1 MKEILSN
8 GLPIS
13 YSIYGDGPVT
23 LLFVHGSFID
33 QSYWDAQVAFFKS
46 RYTVITMDLAGH
58 GRSGRT
64 REHWHIREMAT
75 DIVNLMQ
82 ALELQQVI
90 LVGHSLGAELILMA
104 ATDYPDPVTGFIAID
119 NFKNAGTPLPPEYES
134 QVAGI
139 LEQSKRDF
147 AGTNEQYARM
157 VLLTDLTPQWI
168 TDKIVVAYRNAYEP
182 MGQETLPEF
191 FTMDQIERERM
202 PKLQPVLHLI
212 NISYMPTH
220 TQPLEQYAING
231 YELTELEG
239 TSHYPMLEI
248 PDSLNQALDKAIGHI
263 TSRPE

>member
-1 MKEILSN
+1 MQELISN
-8 GLPIS
+8 GLSIS
-13 YSIYGDGPVT
+13 YMVYGDGPVT
-23 LLFVHGSFID
+23 LLFIHGSFID
-33 QSYWDAQVAFFKS
+33 QSYWDDQVAFFKS

-58 GRSGRT
+58 GRSGKT
-64 REHWHIREMAT
+64 REHWHIDEMAT
-75 DIVNLMQ
+75 DIVNLMK

-104 ATDYPDPVTGFIAID
+104 ATDYPDPVMGFIAID
-119 NFKNAGTPLPPEYES
+119 NFKNAGTPLPLEYER

-157 VLLTDLTPQWI
+157 VLLTDRTPQWI
-168 TDKIVVAYRNAYEP
+168 TDKIVAAYRNAYEP

-191 FTMDQIERERM
+191 FTMDQVERERI
-202 PKLQPVLHLI
+202 PRLRPVMHLI
-212 NISYMPTH
+212 NVDYMPTH
-220 TQPLEQYAING
+220 TQPLEQHAING

-248 PDSLNQALDKAIGHI
+248 PDSLNLALDKTISRI
-263 TSRPE
+263 TSSLE